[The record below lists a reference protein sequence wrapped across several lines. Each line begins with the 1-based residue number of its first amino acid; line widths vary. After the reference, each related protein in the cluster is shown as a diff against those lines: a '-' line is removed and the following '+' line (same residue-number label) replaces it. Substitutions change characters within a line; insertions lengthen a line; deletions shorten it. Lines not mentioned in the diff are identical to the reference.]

1 MTKVGKRKFSRIPL
15 TVKVKYDVLKVSPR
29 WAEENRSNNVSAGGI
44 CLTVPEKIDIGA
56 LLRLKLFLQDE
67 DDFITIKGK
76 VVWVEEFSINHTSDH
91 KAYDCGLKFVDVDPQ
106 DQKKISRYL
115 ISGLIN
121 AVCNVTTC

>member
-1 MTKVGKRKFSRIPL
+1 MTKVEKRKFSRIPL

-29 WAEENRSNNVSAGGI
+29 WAEENRSNDVSAGGI
-44 CLTVPEKIDIGA
+44 CLTTVPEKIDIGA
-56 LLRLKLFLQDE
+56 LLRLKLFFQDE

-91 KAYDCGLKFVDVDPQ
+91 KAYDCGLEFVDVDPQ
-106 DQKKISRYL
+106 YKKNSRYL

-121 AVCNVTTC
+121 AVCNVTAC